1 MAVDEHLDER
11 GRELL
16 AHRPGLIHG
25 AVGRGHV
32 QLDVRES
39 IAARS
44 EEHTSELQSQSNL
57 VCRLLLEKKKT
68 FEFCRGQPPY
78 ELRAAGKVREMLPH
92 VPMLGDE
99 QRECIKHPRCI
110 VHSTMTA
117 YRMLHERRD

>member
-68 FEFCRGQPPY
+68 YEFCRSGTMSADFRI
-78 ELRAAGKVREMLPH
+78 RAVDTLAAESGCAVH
-92 VPMLGDE
+92 W
-99 QRECIKHPRCI
+99 PRDRC
-110 VHSTMTA
+110 SS
-117 YRMLHERRD
+117 R